1 MGSRLDIRQ
10 TGNQISDF
18 VPNGKVAWIDID
30 NNELE
35 NQELILIGI
44 NACISEFCEAFI
56 PKLPNRDGK
65 LKNHKVLEYVLES
78 QKRYEDIPTTNST
91 FIQPRADG
99 LPQSFC

>member
-1 MGSRLDIRQ
+1 MNQTFVGLGSRLDIRQ

-35 NQELILIGI
+35 NPRVNIDWSI

-56 PKLPNRDGK
+56 PKNYQIEMV
-65 LKNHKVLEYVLES
+65 N
-78 QKRYEDIPTTNST
+78 
-91 FIQPRADG
+91 
-99 LPQSFC
+99 